1 MPTSRLRAAAGNTE
15 DRTGGATLTALRA
28 ITEDVPDLPT
38 AIRTAGFVVR
48 ISRAAVAPIK
58 TVKRVITANWAAKS
72 NTSAVTKTL
81 SSVATMMVTGEA
93 TGATGVIIEA
103 VLVLLLIKLL
113 HVARRK
119 RFFHSCEF
127 FSEQF
132 EDELGFE
139 SRGVLI
145 LHGGFEPTLSHLVL
159 LSKFWRPLYLQHK
172 DDTFSCV
179 FHLCRSTHERP
190 THLLC
195 ACFCILSTFHL
206 NLCRRNLVRTD
217 LAARQE
223 SSDLC
228 SIANFINELTPCS
241 PSFSQMC
248 AR

>member
-93 TGATGVIIEA
+93 TGATGVIIAA

-119 RFFHSCEF
+119 RFLHSCEF
-127 FSEQF
+127 SLSSSRTSLALKAEGYCFFMVALSPPYHTSFYCLNFGVHYTCIIRTTHFPVCFIFAEARTKGRHTYFVRVSAFFLPFISTSVVPISSE
-132 EDELGFE
+132 
-139 SRGVLI
+139 LI
-145 LHGGFEPTLSHLVL
+145 
-159 LSKFWRPLYLQHK
+159 
-172 DDTFSCV
+172 
-179 FHLCRSTHERP
+179 
-190 THLLC
+190 
-195 ACFCILSTFHL
+195 
-206 NLCRRNLVRTD
+206 
-217 LAARQE
+217 
-223 SSDLC
+223 
-228 SIANFINELTPCS
+228 
-241 PSFSQMC
+241 
-248 AR
+248 